1 MIKGLDNGVFS
12 PKSCYIFSK
21 SQFLMPYKKKKKE
34 EVNSQCILCCQES
47 PHMLVV

>member
-1 MIKGLDNGVFS
+1 MVFFLQ
-12 PKSCYIFSK
+12 KVVTYFQK
-21 SQFLMPYKKKKKE
+21 VNSQCPKKKE